1 MAISLSHKNK
11 NSDMDALKIS
21 KFRLLLPIQYKVQ
34 NIFNSNDS
42 SAKNHISGT
51 GSIFDSQGEK
61 QKDFGIKINGK

>member
-34 NIFNSNDS
+34 NIFNNNDS
-42 SAKNHISGT
+42 SAKKILVAQT
-51 GSIFDSQGEK
+51 AYLTDREK
-61 QKDFGIKINGK
+61 SRRTLDLK